1 MIASLIFVI
10 IKIHH
15 LANVI
20 QQKYRQKYFDEATDI
35 KMYSSFEI
43 KFLGLDEKERE
54 YLKEKIS
61 YNRRVKLSDKKK
73 LNYPTT
79 EEGLEIVNLY
89 KSNVMDSSMDKSF
102 VTPKDLTESEGNN
115 VEMSTN
121 IQTLSIEQPPVQT
134 MIDLSS
140 DSTNDEMSNEGPN
153 EGETPRRQCSVNSS
167 SARSPKRQQLY
178 LSDSEEDSEG

>member
-20 QQKYRQKYFDEATDI
+20 YQKYRQKYFDEATDI

-79 EEGLEIVNLY
+79 DEGLEIVNLY
-89 KSNVMDSSMDKSF
+89 KSNVMDLTVDKSYA
-102 VTPKDLTESEGNN
+102 TPKDITESKSNG
-115 VEMSTN
+115 VEMSAN
-121 IQTLSIEQPPVQT
+121 AQTLSAGQTTVPT

-140 DSTNDEMSNEGPN
+140 DSPNDETSDEGSNERD
-153 EGETPRRQCSVNSS
+153 TPTRRCSMSRSS
-167 SARSPKRQQLY
+167 VRPPKRQQLY
-178 LSDSEEDSEG
+178 VSDSEG